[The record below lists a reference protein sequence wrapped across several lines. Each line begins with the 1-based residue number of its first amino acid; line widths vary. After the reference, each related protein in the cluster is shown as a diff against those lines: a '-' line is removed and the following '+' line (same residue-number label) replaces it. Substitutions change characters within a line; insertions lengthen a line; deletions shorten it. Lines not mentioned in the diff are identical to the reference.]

1 MVSGT
6 PPIRAKKVRYFEDRR
21 FLERVVPPPEPA
33 HGSSTKQ
40 DDWSV
45 LPLPVSPPGSPVPNH
60 GNSEDNE
67 DPTGSEKRRQPE
79 IIRPDVAEQK
89 QTPSTEFLDEF
100 SDDGDDDATRARRMT
115 QIVQGVAR
123 QVSLDPNDG
132 MDL

>member
-1 MVSGT
+1 MANLPSTFILLV
-6 PPIRAKKVRYFEDRR
+6 VV
-21 FLERVVPPPEPA
+21 FLRCLPA
-33 HGSSTKQ
+33 
-40 DDWSV
+40 
-45 LPLPVSPPGSPVPNH
+45 SPPGSPVPNY

-79 IIRPDVAEQK
+79 IIQPLAAEEK
-89 QTPSTEFLDEF
+89 QTPTNEFRDEF
-100 SDDGDDDATRARRMT
+100 ADDADDDATRARRMT